1 MAFQTLGAKIGST
14 DKDGKWTPND
24 PVDNMLSRLG
34 AELYDEG
41 NEFVVT
47 GDEPTVISLK
57 PFLGALVT
65 AYANDDDEIIAI
77 KDVKSTYLIGNF
89 DTALAENHVFE
100 ADKDYDIRNI
110 TSVGA
115 IQFFLNGGT
124 STKAAVYDANK
135 TEEFKI
141 AAKVSGI
148 KIDEIYSVA
157 LWDVTEHGYF
167 EDADAEDIAED
178 QKLFGQS
185 FALND
190 DDEIDLTSFELVGAT
205 SLEDIAEDSVVYVY
219 VGNVDSKNIIT
230 KIEVGTE
237 VVEGEITRI
246 SGTKYTIDGVAYE
259 KAEDSVYS
267 VTLEVKN
274 EYKLYLD
281 ADGKIYDA
289 ELLKGEADKLAIV
302 LASKNGS
309 EGTFGTTPEIY
320 LFLADGTD
328 KVFEADAKEIND
340 TNFIATTGS
349 LNWASKATDGAILKY
364 SVDADG
370 VIDGLAEAGLANVTT
385 SKGAFDVSSTG
396 YMDGYKIADDAV
408 VFTIESFDVLSD
420 DADDYGV
427 VSAKS
432 LYGAKDVVANYALKD
447 GLINLIV
454 MESSATADDDVFGV
468 YDSSKAIVS
477 ADPGYEVRLLVDGSA
492 VVYGANSAS
501 YTKAAVADGLYL
513 VVFDTDGAIKELKAA
528 TGTDINTLVVT
539 AGATTGATISVVNR
553 VATITDTDVTVDG
566 INDYSDS
573 TREVS
578 LASDVVVYKLNSE
591 GKWAKGSLSDIRMTE
606 KKSVNVTFY
615 DVYGDDKVADIVLVK

>member
-1 MAFQTLGAKIGST
+1 
-14 DKDGKWTPND
+14 
-24 PVDNMLSRLG
+24 
-34 AELYDEG
+34 
-41 NEFVVT
+41 
-47 GDEPTVISLK
+47 
-57 PFLGALVT
+57 
-65 AYANDDDEIIAI
+65 
-77 KDVKSTYLIGNF
+77 
-89 DTALAENHVFE
+89 
-100 ADKDYDIRNI
+100 
-110 TSVGA
+110 
-115 IQFFLNGGT
+115 
-124 STKAAVYDANK
+124 
-135 TEEFKI
+135 
-141 AAKVSGI
+141 
-148 KIDEIYSVA
+148 
-157 LWDVTEHGYF
+157 
-167 EDADAEDIAED
+167 
-178 QKLFGQS
+178 
-185 FALND
+185 
-190 DDEIDLTSFELVGAT
+190 
-205 SLEDIAEDSVVYVY
+205 
-219 VGNVDSKNIIT
+219 
-230 KIEVGTE
+230 
-237 VVEGEITRI
+237 
-246 SGTKYTIDGVAYE
+246 
-259 KAEDSVYS
+259 
-267 VTLEVKN
+267 
-274 EYKLYLD
+274 
-281 ADGKIYDA
+281 
-289 ELLKGEADKLAIV
+289 
-302 LASKNGS
+302 
-309 EGTFGTTPEIY
+309 
-320 LFLADGTD
+320 
-328 KVFEADAKEIND
+328 
-340 TNFIATTGS
+340 
-349 LNWASKATDGAILKY
+349 
-364 SVDADG
+364 
-370 VIDGLAEAGLANVTT
+370 
-385 SKGAFDVSSTG
+385 
-396 YMDGYKIADDAV
+396 MDGYKIADDAV